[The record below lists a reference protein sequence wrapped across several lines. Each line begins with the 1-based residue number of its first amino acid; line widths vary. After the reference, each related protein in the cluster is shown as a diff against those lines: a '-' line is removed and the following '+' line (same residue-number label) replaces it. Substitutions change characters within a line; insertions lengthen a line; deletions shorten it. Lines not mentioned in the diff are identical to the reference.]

1 MSNSMTT
8 GMIVLMLAVQAGAEE
23 PSKVTRQARL
33 NKLHLA
39 QAGQHKFNVDSQTQL
54 KLQEKPIYLWTNP
67 TRNNVQ
73 EGAVYVW
80 MKEDRPE
87 VIATVFSHP
96 EQGST
101 KVRSLTH
108 EFHSLSREVFEHSHP
123 QRRWKP
129 RAGIETKPI
138 EGAPAVAKSKTRRK
152 LQIKGLLGDFTAHS
166 MSLNRD
172 NRIQL
177 RMLPSPIMTYQPKDD
192 KVLEGSLFVLAAGV
206 GTDPEVILMI
216 EAVKH
221 EDDYRW
227 EYAVCRYS
235 DQNLY
240 VQHKKKDIWTSVRG
254 GANAFMNDP
263 QHLYQLMFMGQ
274 TAWTEDI

>member
-1 MSNSMTT
+1 MAVGT
-8 GMIVLMLAVQAGAEE
+8 IILVLALHAGAEE
-23 PSKVTRQARL
+23 TSKVTRQARL
-33 NKLHLA
+33 NQLHLA
-39 QAGQHKFNVDSQTQL
+39 QAGQHKFEADSKTAL

-80 MKEDRPE
+80 MKDDRPE

-96 EQGST
+96 ERGST
-101 KVRSLTH
+101 SVRSVTH
-108 EFHSLSREVFEHSHP
+108 EFHSLSRKVFDHSHP
-123 QRRWKP
+123 AQRWKP
-129 RAGIETKPI
+129 RAGIETKPV
-138 EGAPAVAKSKTRRK
+138 EGAPSVPKSSTRRK
-152 LQIKGLLGDFTAHS
+152 LQVKALARDFTAHS
-166 MSLNRD
+166 MSLNQD

-221 EDDYRW
+221 EDAYRW

-240 VQHKKKDIWTSVRG
+240 VQHKKKEIWSSVRG
-254 GANAFMNDP
+254 GANQFMNDP
-263 QHLYQLMFMGQ
+263 KHLYQLMFMGQ
-274 TAWTEDI
+274 APWTEEI